1 MQTKIYQINS
11 ERDKKS
17 IKFFGLEEIEKLTGT
32 TEIDPALY
40 DEVFNYDIEETEPER
55 IHSRFNSVYHP
66 LFRGHSL
73 SVTDVI
79 VNENGAFFCDS
90 SEYRKIDFD
99 ESKTQKPDNLM
110 RIVYVEPHKAPYIA
124 EVEHTL
130 KAQQRAVG
138 GLIEIIS
145 NGDGTCIV
153 GNEESKI
160 NGMEG
165 NRRIGDGSSIIA
177 GPFFVCGDTGS
188 SVRSLSDEEVVKYMD
203 RFKEPEEISDDE
215 VQADTGFTFISM

>member
-110 RIVYVEPHKAPYIA
+110 RIIYVEPHKVPHIA
-124 EVEHTL
+124 EVAHNF
-130 KAQQRAVG
+130 KALQRAVCG
-138 GLIEIIS
+138 SIETIS
-145 NGDGTCIV
+145 NGDGTCISY
-153 GNEESKI
+153 NQMAKE

-177 GPFFVCGDTGS
+177 GPFFICGETES
-188 SVRSLSDEEVVKYMD
+188 AIRSLSDEEVVRYMD
-203 RFKEPEEISDDE
+203 RFKEPEDISDDE
-215 VQADTGFTFISM
+215 VREDVGITFIPM